1 MKNKKPKK
9 LSPIKESKSIELYY
23 YKELRKIVN
32 EMESD
37 VRNELYPVLSEAKIT
52 IDSNPLVTLSIL
64 ANLREKW
71 SKIYFIAKNISSI
84 FVSKLNS
91 VNRDKFLKSV
101 NRGLGINIETMI
113 NERGLNDIV
122 ALQRQKNEVLIK
134 SIPEEFFK
142 GIEIEIQNGISNG
155 LRPEQIQKNISGIKG
170 IRSNFGKL
178 ENRIKMIAR
187 QETAVINSQLTKA
200 RYESAGVE
208 LYEWSTSEDERVR
221 KSHRVLNGK
230 ICKMSDNTLPV
241 LR

>member
-91 VNRDKFLKSV
+91 VNRDKF
-101 NRGLGINIETMI
+101 
-113 NERGLNDIV
+113 
-122 ALQRQKNEVLIK
+122 
-134 SIPEEFFK
+134 
-142 GIEIEIQNGISNG
+142 IS
-155 LRPEQIQKNISGIKG
+155 K
-170 IRSNFGKL
+170 
-178 ENRIKMIAR
+178 
-187 QETAVINSQLTKA
+187 
-200 RYESAGVE
+200 
-208 LYEWSTSEDERVR
+208 
-221 KSHRVLNGK
+221 
-230 ICKMSDNTLPV
+230 
-241 LR
+241 